1 MQWFTLFF
9 VVAIIDDTA
18 MLIKQVSMKYMER
31 SAPYAFMSIENSF

>member
-1 MQWFTLFF
+1 MFSNHI
-9 VVAIIDDTA
+9 VA